1 MKNYITY
8 INEGRKKKDLR
19 LIKSIKD
26 KDYETSIYLIKNSNI
41 NLNEYDSLRNTALL
55 LSVKKKEFS
64 VFKELID
71 TNNID
76 IQWRNKNKDNVLSI
90 ILKKIKSDLAYKF
103 ISYLLK
109 NTNFDLQDYKEDM
122 FIDSAY
128 ELSMVHD
135 EKIID
140 LIFNY
145 DLNIEDLNLFR
156 RIGKIGINKIKYVL
170 NNYNISFEIIN
181 ERFKNAITYSNIK
194 LAEYLYN
201 YDNTVNVDIMY
212 SDYHLGYMSY
222 LIYLC
227 TYDLEI
233 TEEDTQQMSTG
244 FSMTS
249 YYNRNRES
257 LEMDTIAFLIT
268 HGTNLL
274 LRDKKN
280 KTFWDYLQ
288 PETKTKFEKLFP
300 LEISKYKKQLKANA
314 FNL

>member
-1 MKNYITY
+1 MKA
-8 INEGRKKKDLR
+8 GLR
-19 LIKSIKD
+19 LIKSIKE
-26 KDYETSIYLIKNSNI
+26 KDYRTSIDLIKNSNI
-41 NLNEYDSLRNTALL
+41 NLNVYDNLRNTALL

-76 IQWRNKNKDNVLSI
+76 IQWRNKDKDNVLSI
-90 ILKKIKSDLAYKF
+90 ILKKMKSDLAYKF

-128 ELSMVHD
+128 ELSTIHD

-140 LIFNY
+140 LVFKY
-145 DLNIEDLNLFR
+145 DLNIEDINLFR
-156 RIGKIGINKIKYVL
+156 RIRKNKIKYIL
-170 NNYNISFEIIN
+170 DNYNIPIEIIN
-181 ERFKNAITYSNIK
+181 ERFKTAIINSNIK

-227 TYDLEI
+227 TYDLGI
-233 TEEDTQQMSTG
+233 YEEDNQQMSAG

-249 YYNRNRES
+249 YYNRDREP
-257 LEMDTIAFLIT
+257 LEMDTITFLIT

-300 LEISKYKKQLKANA
+300 LEISKYKKQLKAKN